1 MRLELERD
9 GAHLFRQALCPNDLQ
24 QLERILP
31 TATGAGQRIYD
42 NSELA
47 GWLTDGPVGAIA
59 RDVLGAGAHPVR
71 AILFDKTIEA
81 NWTLGWHQDRTIA
94 VRERIDAAGL
104 EHWTRKAGAIHV
116 EPPFE
121 FIERM
126 LTFRL
131 HLDPVPSGNAPLL
144 IAPGSHRFGRIS
156 EDRIESVVDQ
166 CGSVACLADAGDAWV
181 YRSPIL
187 HASKRVTNGA
197 RRRVLQIEFS
207 ADSLPGG
214 LDWLGV
220 G

>member
-1 MRLELERD
+1 MTLELDSD
-9 GAHLFRQALCPNDLQ
+9 GAHLFRQALRPNDLQ

-31 TATGAGQRIYD
+31 TATGAGERIYS
-42 NSELA
+42 NSQLA
-47 GWLTDGPVGAIA
+47 GWLTDGLVGAIA
-59 RDVLGAGAHPVR
+59 CDVLGEGAHPVR

-81 NWTLGWHQDRTIA
+81 NWTVGWHQDRTIA
-94 VRERIDAAGL
+94 VRERIDVAGF

-121 FIERM
+121 FMERM

-144 IAPGSHRFGRIS
+144 IAAGSQRVGRIS
-156 EDRIESVVDQ
+156 EDRIETVVDQ

-187 HASKRVTNGA
+187 HASNRATKGA

-207 ADSLPGG
+207 ADNLPGG